1 MYKMDKQEFT
11 SVLIIWLKQFIA
23 DKLSNYSLLE
33 IITPESTLNRLNN
46 ANLRQIPHSATWE
59 FMPNIVALLRN
70 NETNSV
76 ETIFINRTTKSV
88 SLREVG
94 ELKVYATIANPLFAF
109 IASTK
114 SSSTEVGLLMLE
126 KDIRE
131 RCLNYDLRKSMF
143 IFGWDEEKNIPL
155 EDSIIP
161 IERRRDLV

>member
-1 MYKMDKQEFT
+1 M
-11 SVLIIWLKQFIA
+11 
-23 DKLSNYSLLE
+23 
-33 IITPESTLNRLNN
+33 
-46 ANLRQIPHSATWE
+46 
-59 FMPNIVALLRN
+59 
-70 NETNSV
+70 
-76 ETIFINRTTKSV
+76 

>member
-1 MYKMDKQEFT
+1 MDKPEFT
-11 SVLIIWLKQFIA
+11 SALIIWLRQFIA
-23 DKLSNYSLLE
+23 NKLTNYSLLE

-46 ANLRQIPHSATWE
+46 TYLRQIPHSATWE
-59 FMPNIVALLRN
+59 FTPNIVALLKN
-70 NETNSV
+70 NETNSI
-76 ETIFINRTTKSV
+76 ETVFINRTTKSV

-94 ELKVYATIANPLFAF
+94 ELKVYATIANPLYAF

-131 RCLNYDLRKSMF
+131 RCLNYDSSKSMF
-143 IFGWDEEKNIPL
+143 IFGWDEDNNKPL

-161 IERRRDLV
+161 IERRRDLL

>member
-1 MYKMDKQEFT
+1 MDKPEFT
-11 SVLIIWLKQFIA
+11 SALIIWLKQFITN
-23 DKLSNYSLLE
+23 KLSNYTLLE

-46 ANLRQIPHSATWE
+46 TYLRQIPHSATWE
-59 FMPNIVALLRN
+59 FTPNIVALLKN
-70 NETNSV
+70 NETNSI
-76 ETIFINRTTKSV
+76 ETVFINRTTKSV

-94 ELKVYATIANPLFAF
+94 ELKVYATIANPLYEF

-131 RCLNYDLRKSMF
+131 RCLNYDSSKSMF
-143 IFGWDEEKNIPL
+143 IFGWDEDNKPL

-161 IERRRDLV
+161 IERRRELL

>member
-1 MYKMDKQEFT
+1 MNKEEFT
-11 SVLIIWLKQFIA
+11 SALIIWLRQFIA
-23 DKLSNYSLLE
+23 TKLTNYSLLE
-33 IITPESTLNRLNN
+33 IIKPEATLNRLNN
-46 ANLRQIPHSATWE
+46 GNLRHISHSATWE
-59 FMPNIVALLRN
+59 FTPNIVALLKD
-70 NETNSV
+70 NETGSI

-126 KDIRE
+126 NDIRE
-131 RCLNYDLRKSMF
+131 RCLNYDTAKSMY
-143 IFGWDEEKNIPL
+143 IFGWDEENNTPL
-155 EDSIIP
+155 ENTIIP

>member
-1 MYKMDKQEFT
+1 MDKPEFT
-11 SVLIIWLKQFIA
+11 SALIIWLKQFIA
-23 DKLSNYSLLE
+23 SKLTNYSLLE

-46 ANLRQIPHSATWE
+46 TYLRQIPHSATWE
-59 FMPNIVALLRN
+59 FTPNIVALLKN
-70 NETNSV
+70 NETNSI
-76 ETIFINRTTKSV
+76 ETVFINRTTKSV

-94 ELKVYATIANPLFAF
+94 ELKVYATIANPLYAF

-131 RCLNYDLRKSMF
+131 RCLNYDSSKSMF
-143 IFGWDEEKNIPL
+143 IFGWDEENNKPL

-161 IERRRDLV
+161 IERRRELL